1 MEAIFRMETPPH
13 TDKKSPPA
21 NRSYVCK
28 TADEPDSATSAAI
41 PRDGSTSSPGAAVG
55 FSHGVQAQQNGT
67 RSGVTEC
74 KLGDSNVGTGGDPMK
89 FENGQKEFSRGTLD
103 RVGEIGHPD
112 SSFRQDDTMFD
123 DGEVFVNRGEKGRE
137 SLVGLSPVCT
147 TNLSRTSGGGKLGR
161 PILSRGDVRDSES
174 ESDQILSHKDVLTT
188 TPEYYH
194 DVQRRG

>member
-1 MEAIFRMETPPH
+1 METPPH
-13 TDKKSPPA
+13 TDKKSPSA

-89 FENGQKEFSRGTLD
+89 IGKDSKKFLKRENLD

-112 SSFRQDDTMFD
+112 SSFRQDGTMYD
-123 DGEVFVNRGEKGRE
+123 DGEVFLNGERRREGLKGC
-137 SLVGLSPVCT
+137 SPVGQK
-147 TNLSRTSGGGKLGR
+147 SGPLAEPACPQSFR
-161 PILSRGDVRDSES
+161 
-174 ESDQILSHKDVLTT
+174 
-188 TPEYYH
+188 
-194 DVQRRG
+194 